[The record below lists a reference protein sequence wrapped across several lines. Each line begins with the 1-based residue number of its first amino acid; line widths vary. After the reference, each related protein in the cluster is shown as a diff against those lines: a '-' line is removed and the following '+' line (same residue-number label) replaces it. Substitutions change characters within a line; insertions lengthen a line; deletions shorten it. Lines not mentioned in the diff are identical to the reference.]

1 MSKNNTIKW
10 SSVAF
15 YKDRRVI
22 GQHDDD
28 ADVDDEDVDD
38 DDDDDDNVR
47 DMRIRKRRRRRRG
60 TTATAEA
67 NQSGP
72 TAYAV
77 ANAQDI
83 VSTFLMFLTPA
94 IEKVVLDMTNL
105 EGFRKYGENWKD
117 MSRTDLRAYIGLL
130 ILAGVYRSR
139 GEAAASLWDAESG
152 RAIFRATMPLKVFHT
167 YSRMLRFDDRESR
180 PERRATDK
188 LAAIREV
195 WDKWAERL
203 TYLYNPGPDI
213 TVDEQLV
220 PFRGR
225 CPFRQYMPNKPARY
239 GIKIWVACD
248 SKSSYAWK
256 MQVYTGKPTAGGS
269 EKNQG
274 MRVVLDVTEGLTGGN
289 KTVTC
294 DNFFTSYELGQRLL
308 ERDIAMVGMV
318 RRNKPELPLALL
330 TSKNR
335 QVFSSKFA
343 FTPDTTL
350 VSYMAKENKNVLL
363 MSTLHTEAPDDVV
376 AGRRKDGKLAIILDY
391 NSYKGGVDNLDKVI
405 GTYSCRRM
413 TARWPLVIFHNII
426 DVSSYNAFVLW
437 REINPGWLPGKRNKR
452 RLFLE
457 QLGKAMVTPLIQK
470 RERLPRT
477 AAFASVVRAVQKRA
491 DISGGEAR
499 RRHV

>member
-1 MSKNNTIKW
+1 
-10 SSVAF
+10 
-15 YKDRRVI
+15 
-22 GQHDDD
+22 
-28 ADVDDEDVDD
+28 
-38 DDDDDDNVR
+38 
-47 DMRIRKRRRRRRG
+47 
-60 TTATAEA
+60 
-67 NQSGP
+67 
-72 TAYAV
+72 
-77 ANAQDI
+77 
-83 VSTFLMFLTPA
+83 
-94 IEKVVLDMTNL
+94 MTNL

-195 WDKWAERL
+195 WDKWPSGFRTSTTQGL
-203 TYLYNPGPDI
+203 THTHTHTHTHTI
-213 TVDEQLV
+213 
-220 PFRGR
+220 GR

-274 MRVVLDVTEGLTGGN
+274 MRVVLDVTEGLTGGH

-308 ERDIAMVGMV
+308 ERDVAMVGTV

-330 TSKNR
+330 ASKNR
-335 QVFSSKFA
+335 QVLSSKFA
-343 FTPDTTL
+343 FTSTTTL
-350 VSYMAKENKNVLL
+350 VSYMAKKNKNVML
-363 MSTLHTEAPDDVV
+363 MSTLHTEAPDDDA
-376 AGRRKDGKLAIILDY
+376 AGRRKDGKPAIVLDY
-391 NSYKGGVDNLDKVI
+391 NSNKGGVDNLDKVI

-457 QLGKAMVTPLIQK
+457 QLGKALVTPLIQK

-477 AAFASVVRAVQKRA
+477 AASASVVRAVQKNSAKCRDWPEERQTTDTRA
-491 DISGGEAR
+491 PQSNASQTIHEELMGHSIKGSSEVQEDEDGEQTGVSCTEEVVGDLNQSCFSAMFGAKTR
-499 RRHV
+499 LELFKEVIVIKAGPLRETDRL